1 MAVAKVLAAYVA
13 RHPTATRG
21 FGIEGRNIKDTVVY
35 ALRGERL
42 SRETLELFIGAFS
55 IKDEDAA
62 HLWKQWEGA
71 ERAPAVIGNLELPH
85 DVSGYRTPMHNTVML
100 YEHHW
105 LGPDGSPARHRSQ
118 ISIRSRV
125 DGLVSYQYR
134 FDTPHA
140 RVSVKCGGH
149 AGKLYE
155 VGGGLWATDLRFPR
169 PLRRDEVHYMEF
181 WTLLKYDMPPAP
193 EILSTARKSRARRES
208 RSTRTVSPR

>member
-1 MAVAKVLAAYVA
+1 MPLGCQGARQAGRYLRELLLRTDRYRARWIAESERLRGEINHMAVAKVLAAYVA

-85 DVSGYRTPMHNTVML
+85 DVSGYRTPMHK
-100 YEHHW
+100 
-105 LGPDGSPARHRSQ
+105 SPYLNYSL
-118 ISIRSRV
+118 SCSSSSV
-125 DGLVSYQYR
+125 DFFMV
-134 FDTPHA
+134 
-140 RVSVKCGGH
+140 
-149 AGKLYE
+149 
-155 VGGGLWATDLRFPR
+155 
-169 PLRRDEVHYMEF
+169 
-181 WTLLKYDMPPAP
+181 
-193 EILSTARKSRARRES
+193 
-208 RSTRTVSPR
+208 